1 MKQQGQ
7 GAGTANNG
15 GKWQG
20 WGEQH
25 KTNHIAT
32 HYRAEREELG
42 NRDREL
48 EKREQDSKKHSNA
61 YRRKGGGF

>member
-7 GAGTANNG
+7 GAGTANDG

-32 HYRAEREELG
+32 RYRAERGELR
-42 NRDREL
+42 NRDCEL
-48 EKREQDSKKHSNA
+48 EKRAGEQEE
-61 YRRKGGGF
+61 